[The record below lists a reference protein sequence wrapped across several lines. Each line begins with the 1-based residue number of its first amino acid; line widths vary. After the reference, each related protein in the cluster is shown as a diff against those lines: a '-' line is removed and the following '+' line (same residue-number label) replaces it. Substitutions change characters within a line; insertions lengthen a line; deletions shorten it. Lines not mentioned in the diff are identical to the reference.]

1 MRVGL
6 GVGMRRR
13 RRIIGLGLVGYRKA
27 IGGRGRRGVG
37 IGVDPVKGILGVIS
51 RMAMDREMAEIQVW
65 RCYRLELVSSR
76 GRAKLRTK
84 ADR

>member
-1 MRVGL
+1 
-6 GVGMRRR
+6 
-13 RRIIGLGLVGYRKA
+13 
-27 IGGRGRRGVG
+27 
-37 IGVDPVKGILGVIS
+37 
-51 RMAMDREMAEIQVW
+51 MDREMAEIQVW